1 MLTRLRV
8 KGFKSLEDIEVRFG
22 PFTCIAGV
30 NGVGKSNLFDAIL
43 FLKYLADLPIIEAA
57 TNIRNSV
64 KQRAN
69 ISALFTKTATHHAQ
83 VMEFEADFLVPDTV
97 VDDFSRQAKPK
108 VTYLRYNLALKY
120 IPATSSTAEG
130 IELASESLTF
140 VQKGLAERELGFEMT
155 KDFFASIYKGSSK
168 TDFIYMDKDEPGV
181 VKIRQDQTSGPPI
194 SIPIAKAGRTILSN
208 INTIDRPTALA
219 ARREMQSWVN
229 LQLESSSL
237 RKPDDFLSIS
247 SVSATGEHLPAA
259 LDRLKKNE
267 EVANQLSNLLPDV
280 SNVFVDVD
288 EKRQLK
294 TLYLETTSGIRHE
307 ARSLSDGTLRFLAL
321 SIISA
326 DGEAG
331 GVICLEEPE
340 NGIHPA
346 RIPAIVEL
354 LSQMAVDTRYPVGED
369 NPLRQIIINTHSPL
383 VIERLKL
390 DNLIVSQAYR
400 RDGASLSTFSPI
412 QNTWRDAFSDAS
424 KGAKPV
430 GFGALMAYL
439 AHDDVSEKGITEKLN
454 ILQEYKHQLSLID
467 SDAK

>member
-1 MLTRLRV
+1 MLTRLKV

-22 PFTCIAGV
+22 PLTCIAGV

-57 TNIRNSV
+57 TNIRNSG
-64 KQRAN
+64 KQRTN
-69 ISALFTKTATHHAQ
+69 ISSLFTRTATHHAQ
-83 VMEFEADFLVPDTV
+83 IMEFEADLLVHDKVT
-97 VDDFSRQAKPK
+97 DDFAREAKPK
-108 VTYLRYNLALKY
+108 VTYLTYKLALKY
-120 IPATSSTAEG
+120 IQATATSPEG
-130 IELASESLTF
+130 IELAYESLNF
-140 VQKGLAERELGFEMT
+140 IQKGLAERELGFDVSKE
-155 KDFFASIYKGSSK
+155 FFASAYKGGSK
-168 TDFIYMDKDEPGV
+168 TDFIYMDENETGV

-237 RKPDDFLSIS
+237 RKPDDFLSGS
-247 SVSATGEHLPAA
+247 KVSATGEHLPAT

-267 EVANQLSNLLPDV
+267 AVASLLANLLPDV
-280 SNVFVDVD
+280 ANVFVDVD

-294 TLYLETTSGIRHE
+294 TLYLETSSGIKHE

-321 SIISA
+321 AIIGVDS
-326 DGEAG
+326 ESG

-354 LSQMAVDTRYPVGED
+354 LNQMAVDPDVGTGPE

-383 VIERLKL
+383 VIQKLKL
-390 DNLIVSQAYR
+390 DDIVVSQAYR

-412 QNTWRDAFSDAS
+412 EKTWRANAVIESQGSTQSVA
-424 KGAKPV
+424 
-430 GFGALMAYL
+430 FGALLAYL
-439 AHDDVSEKGITEKLN
+439 AQDDTTEEDISGKLN
-454 ILQEYKHQLSLID
+454 IKKEFKHQLDLLS
-467 SDAK
+467 K

>member
-8 KGFKSLEDIEVRFG
+8 KGFKSLEDIEIRFG

-43 FLKYLADLPIIEAA
+43 FLKHLADFSIIEAA
-57 TNIRNSV
+57 TNIRNSGR
-64 KQRAN
+64 QRTN
-69 ISALFTKTATHHAQ
+69 ISSLFTKTATHHAQ
-83 VMEFEADFLVPDTV
+83 TMEFEADFLVPDTV
-97 VDDFSRQAKPK
+97 IDDFGRQAKPK
-108 VTYLRYNLALKY
+108 VTYLRYKLALRY
-120 IPATSSTAEG
+120 VAATSSNTEG
-130 IELASESLTF
+130 IELVAESLTF
-140 VQKGLAERELGFEMT
+140 IQKGLAERELGFEMS
-155 KDFFASIYKGSSK
+155 KDFLLSVYQGSSK
-168 TDFIYMDKDEPGV
+168 IDFIYMDEKEEGV

-237 RKPDDFLSIS
+237 RKPDEFLSMS

-267 EVANQLSNLLPDV
+267 EIANQLSHLLPDV
-280 SNVFVDVD
+280 ANVFVDVD

-294 TLYLETTSGIRHE
+294 TLFLETTSGLQHE

-321 SIISA
+321 AIIGA
-326 DGEAG
+326 DPDAG

-354 LSQMAVDTRYPVGED
+354 LKQMAVDPRYPIGPD
-369 NPLRQIIINTHSPL
+369 NPLRQVIINTHSPL
-383 VIERLKL
+383 VIERLAS
-390 DNLIVSQAYR
+390 DNLVVSQAYR
-400 RDGASLSTFSPI
+400 RDGASLSAFGAI
-412 QNTWRDAFSDAS
+412 QRTWRNAYSDALS
-424 KGAKPV
+424 TSKPV
-430 GFGALMAYL
+430 GFGALVAYL
-439 AHDDVSEKGITEKLN
+439 NRDDVAEEGITAKLN
-454 ILQEYKHQLSLID
+454 LRQEYRHQGDLYGDIQ
-467 SDAK
+467 

>member
-22 PFTCIAGV
+22 PFTCVAGV
-30 NGVGKSNLFDAIL
+30 NGVGKSNLFDAIV

-57 TNIRNSV
+57 TNIRNTV
-64 KQRAN
+64 RQRAN
-69 ISALFTKTATHHAQ
+69 ISSLFTRTAAHHAQ
-83 VMEFEADFLVPDTV
+83 TMDFEADFLVPDTV
-97 VDDFSRQAKPK
+97 VDDFGRSAKPK
-108 VTYLRYNLALKY
+108 VTYLRYRLSLKY
-120 IPATSSTAEG
+120 VAATASTSEG
-130 IELASESLTF
+130 IELAAESLTF
-140 VQKGLAERELGFEMT
+140 IQKGAAARELGFGMS
-155 KDFFASIYKGSSK
+155 KDFFASVYQGGSK
-168 TDFIYMDKDEPGV
+168 IDFIYMDESEAGV

-237 RKPDDFLSIS
+237 RKPDDFLSVS

-267 EVANQLSNLLPDV
+267 EVANQLATLLPDV
-280 SNVFVDVD
+280 LDVFVDVD

-321 SIISA
+321 AIIGA
-326 DGEAG
+326 DPEAG

-346 RIPAIVEL
+346 RIAAIVEL
-354 LSQMAVDTRYPVGED
+354 LSQMAVDPRYPVGPD

-383 VIERLKL
+383 VIERLPL
-390 DNLIVSQAYR
+390 DNLIVSQAYKL
-400 RDGASLSTFSPI
+400 DGASLSTFSPI
-412 QNTWRDAFSDAS
+412 QNTWRDASAES
-424 KGAKPV
+424 SSTGRPV
-430 GFGALMAYL
+430 GLGSLIAYL
-439 AHDDVSEKGITEKLN
+439 SQDDVSEQNVTEKLN
-454 ILQEYKHQLSLID
+454 LRQAYKHQLSLLT
-467 SDAK
+467 SASK